1 MSDENEMI
9 IVDDESPPPLD
20 DLALD
25 DLPPPLSTSLSPSTP
40 VPTQNSRSKIAELVS
55 KMTRKHRKNKHQQ
68 TGDGMS
74 EFDDDEHD
82 DDDPSDEDNELDTSS
97 STSSSDD
104 NMTDDLDG
112 IDTDDLLEEADDL
125 PPLRNKKVI
134 VSTRRVVAMLNK
146 TREKRLRALKQAK
159 TKAKKR
165 DHELISA
172 LLLRPPPRR
181 TRIQDYQY
189 DPVAV
194 EALAKQYPDSYWQF
208 HADTGFSMMDVI
220 NEKYPVKALNY
231 NLGDHGPVT
240 AMTLS
245 PDGVMLA
252 TFSSTGA
259 IQLWDIADNFK
270 LLRRIRDRGE
280 TQIEEFYCGKFS
292 NDQELIVAGGKLKNR
307 SVWSSQDDDNH
318 ILPCPIKIFSVETG
332 NRVGQLDGHSEE
344 VLCIKAITFKGK
356 NYYLSTSQDG
366 YIIKWQMDQDWI
378 TLVDSIPMDDGLTCM
393 AFTVS
398 FVPNTGNKLF
408 MAACDAHLRLYDFE
422 EALLLQTFEDIY
434 SSYCD
439 CGKFVRWLDESNFD
453 QIVTTE
459 QADDDEKPDDVK
471 VENVDQQNDNEH
483 QRNKEDGDLTK
494 NETSSLEEQKET
506 SKQQHAWFISRGAEI
521 CDVGEGLSS
530 IPNVCTLHKLIFPSE
545 KGGRFQ
551 LERIKRYGH
560 EDYHANSWLVKI
572 TTNGRYLLAP
582 TIYGQLFVF
591 NMLTG
596 QVTAVIKEHEDLEV
610 RDVIFHPYRPLVFS
624 SGDDGYVK
632 VYTFEEGVT

>member
-1 MSDENEMI
+1 MSDDNEMI
-9 IVDDESPPPLD
+9 IVDDDSPPPLD
-20 DLALD
+20 NLALD
-25 DLPPPLSTSLSPSTP
+25 ELPPPLPSSLSPSTP
-40 VPTQNSRSKIAELVS
+40 VPLQSSRSKITELVS
-55 KMTRKHRKNKHQQ
+55 KMTRKHRKNKRQP
-68 TGDGMS
+68 GDGMS
-74 EFDDDEHD
+74 EFDEDE
-82 DDDPSDEDNELDTSS
+82 SDEDDQSDTSS

-104 NMTDDLDG
+104 NMAEDVDG
-112 IDTDDLLEEADDL
+112 VDTDDLLEEADEL

-146 TREKRLRALKQAK
+146 TREKKLRALKQAK
-159 TKAKKR
+159 ARAKKR
-165 DHELISA
+165 DHELLTA

-189 DPVAV
+189 DPAAV
-194 EALAKQYPDSYWQF
+194 EELANQYPDSYWQF
-208 HADTGFSMMDVI
+208 HADREFPMVDVI
-220 NEKYPVKALNY
+220 NEKYPVKALNQ

-245 PDGVMLA
+245 PDGVILA

-270 LLRRIRDRGE
+270 LLRRLRDSGE

-307 SVWSSQDDDNH
+307 S
-318 ILPCPIKIFSVETG
+318 IFSVETG
-332 NRVGQLDGHSEE
+332 HRVGQLDGHAEE
-344 VLCIKAITFKGK
+344 VLCIKAVSFKGE

-366 YIIKWQMDQDWI
+366 YIIKWHMNQDWI

-439 CGKFVRWLDESNFD
+439 CGKFVRWLDEADMEQQSD
-453 QIVTTE
+453 TTE
-459 QADDDEKPDDVK
+459 QVNDEKKADNDK
-471 VENVDQQNDNEH
+471 VEPVDQQIDTDPQKDKEKGNSANNEP
-483 QRNKEDGDLTK
+483 
-494 NETSSLEEQKET
+494 SLEDKKEIPQ
-506 SKQQHAWFISRGAEI
+506 QQHAWFISRGAEM
-521 CDVGEGLSS
+521 CDVSEGLSS

-551 LERIKRYGH
+551 LEQIKRYGH

-632 VYTFEEGVT
+632 VYTFEEAITT